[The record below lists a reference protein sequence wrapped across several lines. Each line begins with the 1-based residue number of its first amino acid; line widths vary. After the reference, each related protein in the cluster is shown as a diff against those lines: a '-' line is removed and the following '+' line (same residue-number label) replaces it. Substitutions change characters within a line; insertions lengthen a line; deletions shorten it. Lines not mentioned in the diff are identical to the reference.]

1 MKRLLFGLVAT
12 ALAVAPGYAQ
22 QNEDRKGEENGGYV
36 RHKLHGASR
45 RAAIGGANTTGN
57 GIDYHGGPVMVNGAN
72 MYYIWYGNWSTRPLA
87 SGILTNFANNIG
99 NSPYYNINTT
109 YFNAANANVTGAV
122 TLAGSVTSSYVAAN
136 PTNLT
141 DTDIWNI
148 VKRGFTNDGL
158 SPDPNGIYFVLTAP
172 GVGESSGFL
181 SSYCGWHSAATY
193 NGVWMKYSFVGDA
206 DGAYGCTGH
215 GAPSPNG
222 DMGADAMVSVL
233 AHELEEAV
241 TDPQLNAWYDATGEE
256 NADKCSW
263 TWGTTYATGNGALA
277 NMKLGGLDYLI
288 QQNWVNANGGSCALS
303 YNVAPDF
310 TVSVSPSS
318 QTVNQGS
325 TATYNVTVN
334 PTNGFNSS
342 VALTVTGTLPPGA
355 VPVFSPSSTSGS
367 SVLTITTTAATPAGT
382 YPLTLNGTYN
392 GVTRTAALTLV
403 VTKPD
408 FGLSISPG
416 TQSVVRG
423 SATPAKYT
431 ITVNPLNGFSGTVN
445 LAVTSPVSLPTGVT
459 VTTTPGAPGTPGTV
473 SFATTSATPVGN
485 INFTVTGTAG
495 ALVHTIAGTLTVTSA
510 GTFTVSLSPTRL
522 TVRRGRTGS
531 YTITLAASGGFS
543 SNVAVSVSGL
553 PSRVTA
559 SIAPSSVAGGN
570 GTATLTLSVASNA
583 TTGSRTITVTGTG
596 GGVTKTATATLTI
609 N

>member
-12 ALAVAPGYAQ
+12 VLAAATGFAQ
-22 QNEDRKGEENGGYV
+22 HGEDRRDEESGRYV
-36 RHKLHGASR
+36 RHRLHDVSR
-45 RAAIGGANTTGN
+45 RAVINGANTTGN

-72 MYYIWYGNWSTRPLA
+72 MYYIWYGNWAARPLA
-87 SGILTNFANNIG
+87 NGILTNFANNIG
-99 NSPYYNINTT
+99 GSPYYNINTT
-109 YFNAANANVTGAV
+109 YFNAANVNVTGSV
-122 TLAGSVTSSYVAAN
+122 ILAGSVTSSYVAAN

-141 DTDIWNI
+141 DSDIWNI
-148 VKRGFTNDGL
+148 VKRAFTNDGL

-206 DGAYGCTGH
+206 DGVYGCTGH

-241 TDPQLNAWYDATGEE
+241 TDPQLNAWYDVNGEE

-263 TWGTTYATGNGALA
+263 TWGTTYTTTNGAIA

-288 QQNWVNANGGSCALS
+288 QQNWVNANGGSCAKS
-303 YNVAPDF
+303 Y
-310 TVSVSPSS
+310 SVSPDFSVS
-318 QTVNQGS
+318 LSPTSRTVNPGGA
-325 TATYNVTVN
+325 ATYNVTVN
-334 PTNGFNSS
+334 PSNGFNNS
-342 VALTVTGTLPPGA
+342 VALTLTGTLPLGA
-355 VPVFSPSSTSGS
+355 VPNFSPSSTTGS
-367 SVLTITTTAATPAGT
+367 SVLTITTTAATPSGT
-382 YPLTLNGTYN
+382 YPLTVNGTYN

-408 FGLSISPG
+408 FGLSISPS
-416 TQSVVRG
+416 TLSVVRG
-423 SATPAKYT
+423 SATPSTYSIA
-431 ITVNPLNGFSGTVN
+431 VSPLNGFSGTVN
-445 LAVTSPVSLPTGVT
+445 LAVTSPASLPAGVT
-459 VTTTPGAPGTPGTV
+459 VSTTAATTSTPGTV
-473 SFATTSATPVGN
+473 SFLTTSATPVGN
-485 INFTVTGTAG
+485 INFTVTGTSG
-495 ALVHTIAGTLTVTSA
+495 ALIHTISGTLTVTAA
-510 GTFTVSLSPTRL
+510 GTFTVSLSPSRL

-531 YTITLAASGGFS
+531 YTITVAASGGFS
-543 SNVAVSVSGL
+543 SNVALSVSGL

-570 GTATLTLSVASNA
+570 GTATLSINVASNA
-583 TTGSRTITVTGTG
+583 STGSRTITVTGTG